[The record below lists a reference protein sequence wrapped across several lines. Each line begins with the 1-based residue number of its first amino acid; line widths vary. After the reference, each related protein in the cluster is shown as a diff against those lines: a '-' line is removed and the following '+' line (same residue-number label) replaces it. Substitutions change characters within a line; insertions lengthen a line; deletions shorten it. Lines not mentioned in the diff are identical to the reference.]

1 MKKVSILMP
10 AYNVESYISECME
23 SVINQTLHDIEIICV
38 DDGST
43 DSTGEILDEYAD
55 KDERIKVIHKS
66 NSGYGCSMNIALQQA
81 TGEYIGIIETDDFAE
96 LNMYEELYDIAKRC
110 NADVVKSNYFTY
122 VSDPEPKSNY
132 FEVLETYDLYN
143 KVFRPSDHQE
153 IFRVRPCIWTGLYR
167 RDFLIENNISFTET
181 PGASYQ
187 DTAFA
192 FKIWASAERACLIKD
207 AYLHYRIDNASSS
220 VKSSTKVFCICK
232 EYESIEAFLD
242 KNTEKKKKLEKLKN
256 SLKYE
261 SYRWNL
267 QRLSVEYKYAF
278 LVEMNKEFSEERDKK
293 MLEKKY
299 FSDIA
304 WENLMKILNDMDGYY
319 QEKCRQEFGIYQSIE
334 EMSSAIKEKD
344 IELDLLKK
352 EINQLKGSKTFRVGC
367 WVTYIPRKIKEM
379 IK

>member
-220 VKSSTKVFCICK
+220 VKS
-232 EYESIEAFLD
+232 
-242 KNTEKKKKLEKLKN
+242 
-256 SLKYE
+256 
-261 SYRWNL
+261 
-267 QRLSVEYKYAF
+267 
-278 LVEMNKEFSEERDKK
+278 
-293 MLEKKY
+293 
-299 FSDIA
+299 
-304 WENLMKILNDMDGYY
+304 
-319 QEKCRQEFGIYQSIE
+319 
-334 EMSSAIKEKD
+334 
-344 IELDLLKK
+344 
-352 EINQLKGSKTFRVGC
+352 
-367 WVTYIPRKIKEM
+367 
-379 IK
+379 